1 LKRLVRVISM
11 SKSIGF
17 AWRAGRGGLP
27 RVLLATVAAS
37 TALLI
42 ATPGA
47 ASAAAGS
54 TGQATAHTAPHGHHG
69 RAVTPASLGRGLGK
83 PAKDVTP
90 AEASTCATAAYKAG
104 FPFVTFVDTPAGNYR
119 SVVVAIAVGLAES
132 SCNPLAQGVNG
143 PTSGCPNG
151 SVDRGL
157 WQINNC
163 YHPNVSDAC
172 AYQAQCNGDA
182 AWTISNHGT
191 DWEPWSTYD
200 SGAWEGYIKDA
211 ENALAGF
218 RVMLEGNAS
227 GKCLEAKPGTGRNGG
242 VVQLWQ
248 CESSNNYEWW
258 TIIQGA
264 PSANPVLDNVAS
276 GHCLDTTGTTGI
288 QQYDCNTTMDASQRW
303 WVNGSGALHPDGASL
318 YTLQNSGSGK
328 CLATVVG
335 QGVDGGPVKQEDC
348 NSNDSYQQWN

>member
-1 LKRLVRVISM
+1 LKRLVRITSIG
-11 SKSIGF
+11 KSIRF
-17 AWRAGRGGLP
+17 AGRAVRETLP
-27 RVLLATVAAS
+27 RVLIATVAAS
-37 TALLI
+37 TALMM
-42 ATPGA
+42 ATSGV
-47 ASAAAGS
+47 ASAVTGS
-54 TGQATAHTAPHGHHG
+54 SGLATSYTFLHGHHS

-83 PAKDVTP
+83 PSKDVTP
-90 AEASTCATAAYKAG
+90 AEAFTCATAAFKAG
-104 FPFVTFVDTPAGNYR
+104 FPFVTFVSTPAGNYR

-132 SCNPLAQGVNG
+132 SCNPSAQGVNG
-143 PTSGCPNG
+143 PTSGCPDG

-191 DWEPWSTYD
+191 EWGPWSTYD
-200 SGAWEGYIKDA
+200 SGAWEAYISDA
-211 ENALAGF
+211 ESALTGF

-227 GKCLEAKPGTGRNGG
+227 GKCLEAEPGQGHNDGT
-242 VVQLWQ
+242 VWLWDCQ
-248 CESSNNYEWW
+248 SSNNYEWW

-276 GHCLDTTGTTGI
+276 GHCLDSTGSTGI
-288 QQYDCNTTMDASQRW
+288 QQYDCDTTTDASQRW
-303 WVNGSGALHPDGASL
+303 WVNGSGDLHPDGASL

-328 CLATVVG
+328 CLATLPG
-335 QGVDGGPVKQEDC
+335 QGIEKGKVVQESC
-348 NSNDSYQQWN
+348 NPNDSYQQWN